1 MAGSLRSFD
10 AADAAGVLELS
21 RRALARPSE
30 QVGNPMWETGAELES
45 ELSGWD
51 RPPGET
57 LFVEE
62 EDGAIA
68 GFGGVEFGA
77 AWEHAD
83 LFGPL
88 VAPDFR
94 GRKIGSRLLE
104 ASIEAGRACG
114 ASRILGSVG
123 TRNMRGR
130 MHLERSGFRPLDGV
144 QEVYRLLPRSLR
156 PLEQGP
162 EAVSVRRGG
171 PEDLAAA
178 LALYRECFPGGR
190 FPDSVWRDALER
202 GTVYIAERGSGAIAF
217 VDIDPSDRWAYHV
230 GVTEAERDRGVA
242 TYLLSRALEDY
253 WRRHPG
259 EPLGLSVSAVNLP
272 AIRVYRRL
280 GFVPWLVLQPFQL
293 VL

>member
-1 MAGSLRSFD
+1 MAGNLRNFSAPD
-10 AADAAGVLELS
+10 APGVLELS
-21 RRALARPSE
+21 RHALARPSE
-30 QVGNPMWETGAELES
+30 QVGNPLWETSAEMES

-51 RPPGET
+51 RPAGDT

-62 EDGAIA
+62 ENGAIA

-88 VAPDFR
+88 VSPDFR

-104 ASIEAGRACG
+104 TSIEAGRASG
-114 ASRILGSVG
+114 AKRILGSVG

-130 MHLERSGFRPLDGV
+130 MHLERAGFRALDGV

-162 EAVSVRRGG
+162 DGVTVRRGG
-171 PEDLAAA
+171 PEDLEAA

-190 FPDSVWRDALER
+190 FPESIWRDALER
-202 GTVYIAERGSGAIAF
+202 GTVYLAEFGGSAIAF

-230 GVTEAERDRGVA
+230 GDTEPERDRGIA
-242 TYLLSRALEDY
+242 TYLLSCALENY

-259 EPLGLSVSAVNLP
+259 ESLGLSVSAANLP
-272 AIRVYRRL
+272 AIRLYRRL
-280 GFVPWLVLQPFQL
+280 GFMPWLVLQPFEL

>member
-1 MAGSLRSFD
+1 MAGNLRNFV
-10 AADAAGVLELS
+10 AADAPGVLELS
-21 RRALARPSE
+21 RHALARPSE
-30 QVGNPMWETGAELES
+30 QVGNPMWETSAEMES

-57 LFVEE
+57 LFVGEE
-62 EDGAIA
+62 SGAIA
-68 GFGGVEFGA
+68 GFGGVEFGS

-88 VAPDFR
+88 VAADFR

-114 ASRILGSVG
+114 AKRILGSVG

-130 MHLERSGFRPLDGV
+130 MHLERSGFRALDGV

-162 EAVSVRRGG
+162 EGISVRRGG
-171 PEDLAAA
+171 PEDLEAA

-202 GTVYIAERGSGAIAF
+202 GTVYLAELGGGAIAF

-230 GVTEAERDRGVA
+230 GVTEPERDRGVA

-253 WRRHPG
+253 WRRHEG

-280 GFVPWLVLQPFQL
+280 GFVPWLVLQPFEL